1 MSRVLK
7 LPENSLDARGGQ
19 APFRFKRGI
28 RLPYSRQGYIFF
40 TSRMYHSLPPERQQV
55 IWNLCLRC
63 GGGCYQALFEFVTTD
78 VSATA
83 VCLKHYLAS
92 RTSLYRALKRYYE
105 EFPPY
110 L

>member
-1 MSRVLK
+1 MSRAMK
-7 LPENSLDARGGQ
+7 ATDRHGGQ

-28 RLPYSRQGYIFF
+28 RLGYTRQGYIFF
-40 TSRMYHSLPPERQQV
+40 TSRMYHSLPRERQQV
-55 IWNLCLRC
+55 ISDLCLRC
-63 GGGCYQALFEFVTTD
+63 GGSSYQALFEFVTTD

-105 EFPPY
+105 AFPPY